1 MFDGCLRF
9 YLTTSGLSFLC
20 FRVTYVLYLNT
31 RKSFCLAQNSEPKRI
46 MLLMS
51 EIAAHA
57 SSKRG
62 QDSNAANW
70 ILLREACV

>member
-1 MFDGCLRF
+1 M
-9 YLTTSGLSFLC
+9 
-20 FRVTYVLYLNT
+20 
-31 RKSFCLAQNSEPKRI
+31 P
-46 MLLMS
+46 LMS

>member
-1 MFDGCLRF
+1 
-9 YLTTSGLSFLC
+9 
-20 FRVTYVLYLNT
+20 
-31 RKSFCLAQNSEPKRI
+31 

-62 QDSNAANW
+62 QDSNAAKW